1 MKNNLFLLGLRYALV
16 AALLIV
22 CSCKK
27 NAVISQ
33 TEVEKEL
40 ILKQSSLAV
49 VPLATVNVSLDIS
62 SSTIG
67 ANVPANFVGLSYEK
81 SDLINPT
88 WPYFNENQSVFLQL
102 IKNLKTGVLRL
113 GGNSSDKIFWKD
125 SLRGTSTSITD
136 VYRDDV
142 TKLKLFMDQ
151 LGTDWKL
158 IYGLNLANDTVHTS
172 EVNFVQNQFG
182 TKVLSFEIGNEPD
195 LYPQNGYRATGY
207 GIVHYKP
214 EFEASYNILHAAV
227 PAAPFSGPTVSSK
240 TAWIQT
246 FASDEAS
253 RINFLTTHYYKM
265 GAAGTIAQ
273 LMQYDSTLV
282 SRSGIIAAAAASSS
296 LPYRYAECNS
306 VNNGG
311 KDGVSNVF
319 ASALWGVDLMFYL
332 ARKGAVGVDFH
343 GGRRSYYS
351 PIYYNSSNTFAVKPL
366 YYGLLMFA
374 LADMKQSLNQ
384 SLNPNGLNITAYA
397 FKNSAGKTCALVVNK
412 DAANAALL
420 TITNVTTILSAK
432 LHELVTSAATPLSAT
447 TGITLDGAVV
457 NTTNGTWNG
466 TSTTTV
472 AGTGTSEITLTINP
486 ARAVLIELN

>member
-1 MKNNLFLLGLRYALV
+1 MKHNLFLLRLRCILMAM
-16 AALLIV
+16 LLIIS
-22 CSCKK
+22 SCKK
-27 NAVISQ
+27 SAIISQ
-33 TEVEKEL
+33 NEDGQAL
-40 ILKQSSLAV
+40 ILKQSSLSVITQGV
-49 VPLATVNVSLDIS
+49 VDVSLDIA

-67 ANVPANFVGLSYEK
+67 ADVPANFVGLSYEK
-81 SDLINPT
+81 SDLVNPT
-88 WPYFNENQSVFLQL
+88 WPYFKENQAVFLQL
-102 IKNLKTGVLRL
+102 IKNLKSGVLRL
-113 GGNSSDKIFWKD
+113 GGNSADKIFWKD

-151 LGTDWKL
+151 LGADWKL

-172 EVNFVQNQFG
+172 EVNFVQTQFG

-214 EFEASYNILHAAV
+214 EFEAGYNILHTAV
-227 PAAPFSGPTVSSK
+227 PTAPFSGPTVSSK

-246 FASDEAS
+246 FANEETS

-265 GAAGTIAQ
+265 GSAGTIAQ

-282 SRSGIIAAAAASSS
+282 SRSGIIAAASASSG

-319 ASALWGVDLMFYL
+319 ASALWGVDMMFYL
-332 ARKGAVGVDFH
+332 ARKGTMGVDFH

-351 PIYYNSSNTFAVKPL
+351 PIYYNANNTFNVKPL

-374 LADMKQSLNQ
+374 LADMKKSLNQ
-384 SLNPNGLNITAYA
+384 SLNTNGLNLTAYA
-397 FKNSAGKTCALVVNK
+397 FKNSLGKTCALVVNK
-412 DAANAALL
+412 DASNTASL
-420 TITNVTTILSAK
+420 TITSASTILSAK
-432 LHELVTSAATPLSAT
+432 LHELVTSAVNPLSAT
-447 TGITLDGAVV
+447 SGITLDGAAV
-457 NTTNGTWNG
+457 NATNGTWNG
-466 TSTTTV
+466 TFTTTV

>member
-1 MKNNLFLLGLRYALV
+1 MKHNLYLFGVKCALMTT
-16 AALLIV
+16 LLIV

-27 NAVISQ
+27 TAIISQSDEEAKVIS
-33 TEVEKEL
+33 
-40 ILKQSSLAV
+40 KQSSLSV
-49 VPLATVNVSLDIS
+49 GPLAMVNVSLDIA

-67 ANVPANFVGLSYEK
+67 TNVPANFVGLSYEK

-88 WPYFNENQSVFLQL
+88 WPYFNENQAVFLQL

-113 GGNSSDKIFWKD
+113 GGNSSDKIYWED
-125 SLRGTSTSITD
+125 SLRGTSTSITN

-151 LGTDWKL
+151 LGSDWKL

-172 EVNFVQNQFG
+172 EVNFVQTQFV

-195 LYPQNGYRATGY
+195 LYPQQGYRPTGY

-214 EFEASYNILHAAV
+214 EFEASYNILHTAV
-227 PAAPFSGPTVSSK
+227 PTAPFSGPTVSSK
-240 TAWIQT
+240 TAWVQT

-265 GAAGTIAQ
+265 GSTGTIAQ

-282 SRSGIIAAAAASSS
+282 SRSGIIAAASASSG

-319 ASALWGVDLMFYL
+319 ASALWGVDMMFYL
-332 ARKGAVGVDFH
+332 ARKGAMGVDFH

-351 PIYYNSSNTFAVKPL
+351 PIYYNTNNTFSVKPL
-366 YYGLLMFA
+366 YYGLLMFG

-384 SLNPNGLNITAYA
+384 LLDKNGLNITAYA

-412 DAANAALL
+412 DAANTALL
-420 TITNVTTILSAK
+420 TITNASTIISAK

-447 TGITLDGAVV
+447 TGITLDGAAV

>member
-1 MKNNLFLLGLRYALV
+1 MKHNLFVLGLRYALI
-16 AALLIV
+16 AALMII

-27 NAVISQ
+27 TTLISQ
-33 TEVEKEL
+33 TEAEHGL
-40 ILKQSSLAV
+40 FLKQST
-49 VPLATVNVSLDIS
+49 VPVAPLGMVDVSLDIA

-88 WPYFNENQSVFLQL
+88 WPYFNQNQSVFLQL

-113 GGNSSDKIFWKD
+113 GGNSADKIFWQD
-125 SLRGTSTSITD
+125 SLRGSSTSIIN

-142 TKLKLFMDQ
+142 TRFKLFMDA
-151 LGTDWKL
+151 LGADWKL

-172 EVNFVQNQFG
+172 EVNFVQTQFG

-214 EFEASYNILHAAV
+214 EFEASYNILHAGV
-227 PAAPFSGPTVSSK
+227 PTAPFSGPTVSSK

-282 SRSGIIAAAAASSS
+282 SRSGIIAAASASSG

-332 ARKGAVGVDFH
+332 ARKGAMGVDFH
-343 GGRRSYYS
+343 GGRRSYYA
-351 PIYYNSSNTFAVKPL
+351 PIYYNANNTFGVKPL

-384 SLNPNGLNITAYA
+384 LLNKNGLNITAYA

-412 DAANAALL
+412 DASNTALL
-420 TITNVTTILSAK
+420 TITNASTIVSAK

-447 TGITLDGAVV
+447 TGITLDGAAV
-457 NTTNGTWNG
+457 NATNGTWNG